1 MQLWS
6 SVCYFLFFLQNLYAP
21 DTDPELE
28 VVHYER
34 TKEQNDELGISD
46 MKTEGYEAAQQS

>member
-1 MQLWS
+1 MQVWS